1 MKKFDPV
8 SVVFGVLFIV
18 AGLYFSD
25 GSNRPSFSNL
35 GLVVPIVLIIVGL
48 AVIAKNRRSGS
59 RRR

>member
-8 SVVFGVLFIV
+8 SVVFGVLFII

-25 GSNRPSFSNL
+25 GSNRPSFSSL
-35 GLVVPIVLIIVGL
+35 GLIVPVVLIVVGL